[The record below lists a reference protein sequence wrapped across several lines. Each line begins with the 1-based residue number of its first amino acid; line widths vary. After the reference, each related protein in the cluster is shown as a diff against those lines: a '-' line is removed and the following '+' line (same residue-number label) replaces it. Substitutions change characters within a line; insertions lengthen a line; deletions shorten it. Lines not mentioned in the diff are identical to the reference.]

1 MITYLVRNMDS
12 ECIYLA
18 KDFNFNHYSVKDLDL
33 ICDYRLLPILTRI
46 SQNPFYLFI
55 MRN

>member
-33 ICDYRLLPILTRI
+33 ICDYRLPILT
-46 SQNPFYLFI
+46 
-55 MRN
+55 